1 MVLTAQQVRDLVV
14 GMRSRGLDVGL
25 RDVSFAVLSSVF
37 GDETL
42 AFRAVFGDAPEI
54 PAEEYLALQK
64 VDEVKKAVSE
74 EQPGDDETKGGAVI
88 SFDDLKEGL
97 IDDMRAL
104 EKLRDSVDNEGRPT
118 LEAKEMAQVVGRIAD
133 IRVKLTEKFNT
144 TERVVEQRV
153 VVEQKFSSI
162 CPYCNREIALPSGP
176 QIKPPSTLF

>member
-1 MVLTAQQVRDLVV
+1 MVLTSQQVRDIVV

-25 RDVSFAVLSSVF
+25 RDVSFAVLASVY
-37 GDETL
+37 GDESL
-42 AFRAVFGDAPEI
+42 AFRALFGDAPEI
-54 PAEEYLALQK
+54 PVEEYLAMPK
-64 VDEVKKAVSE
+64 VAEVKKAVLD
-74 EQPGDDETKGGAVI
+74 EQPDNGEVTGGTVI

-97 IDDMRAL
+97 IADMRAL
-104 EKLRDSVDNEGRPT
+104 EKLRDSADDEGNPT

-162 CPYCNREIALPSGP
+162 CPYCNREIALPPGP
-176 QIKPPSTLF
+176 QVKPPDTLF